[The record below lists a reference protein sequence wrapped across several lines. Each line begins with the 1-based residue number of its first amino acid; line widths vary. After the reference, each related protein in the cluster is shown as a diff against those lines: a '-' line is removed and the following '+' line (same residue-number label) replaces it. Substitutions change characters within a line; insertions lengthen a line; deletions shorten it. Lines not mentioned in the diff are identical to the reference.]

1 MVKKSIE
8 EIAMA
13 DGRYDPKGLLFVFEG
28 LGITIRNI
36 RAGESEEVQRHISG
50 QELSQGLASVAIE
63 RWGRMARVVLTKWGI
78 TTSRD
83 MGEIVYLMI
92 ANSWMSAQESD
103 TIEDFDDV
111 FDFEEMFEKNFEFHL
126 K

>member
-8 EIAMA
+8 EIAIT
-13 DGRYDPKGLLFVFEG
+13 DGRYDPKALQFVFEG
-28 LGITIRNI
+28 LGVTIRNI
-36 RAGESEEVQRHISG
+36 RAGESEPVQRHISG
-50 QELSQGLASVAIE
+50 QELSQGLANVAIE
-63 RWGRMARVVLTKWGI
+63 RWGRMARVVLTKWGVK
-78 TTSRD
+78 TSRD

-92 ANSWMSAQESD
+92 ANNWMSAQESD

-111 FDFEEMFEKNFEFHL
+111 FDFEDMFEKNFEFHL